1 MQITQQIHQLTIPFN
16 VPSPNGTI
24 PRSVNL
30 FFVNGSGVTLIDSGV
45 KGAET
50 AIFTV
55 LQAIYRQPAEV
66 KQLLLTHAHPDH
78 IGAALAL
85 REACG
90 CRIAAHGAERSWIED
105 VALQERE
112 RPVPG
117 FQLLV
122 GGSVAVDVE
131 LKEGDSIELDDGLSL
146 DVLHTPGHS
155 AGSVSLWLA
164 RGRGLFS
171 GDAVPLPGDMP
182 IFSDYRASVASLERL
197 RACKAELLL
206 SAWDVPR
213 HGDEVRRCIDDAI
226 AWLVFIRE
234 TVLAVAEQSPDCE
247 PMELCRWVVQRLGL
261 PPFAANPLVA
271 RSFMACLKDEEI

>member
-1 MQITQQIHQLTIPFN
+1 M
-16 VPSPNGTI
+16 
-24 PRSVNL
+24 
-30 FFVNGSGVTLIDSGV
+30 
-45 KGAET
+45 
-50 AIFTV
+50 
-55 LQAIYRQPAEV
+55 
-66 KQLLLTHAHPDH
+66 
-78 IGAALAL
+78 
-85 REACG
+85 
-90 CRIAAHGAERSWIED
+90 
-105 VALQERE
+105 
-112 RPVPG
+112 
-117 FQLLV
+117 

-164 RGRGLFS
+164 RERVLFS

-182 IFSDYRASVASLERL
+182 IFNDYRASVASLERM

-213 HGDEVRRCIDDAI
+213 HGDEVRQRLDDAM

-247 PMELCRWVVQRLGL
+247 PMEL
-261 PPFAANPLVA
+261 
-271 RSFMACLKDEEI
+271 